1 MYKYEICF
9 KGGHKL
15 EFESYLKP
23 SEIVK
28 KLAPIVFLSCLC
40 GSELWFYLPQARV
53 ANNLR
58 DLNRK
63 NLYF

>member
-9 KGGHKL
+9 KCGNKL

-28 KLAPIVFLSCLC
+28 KLAQVIGRDEIYLLPDDEIINCSEIVYVR
-40 GSELWFYLPQARV
+40 EV
-53 ANNLR
+53 
-58 DLNRK
+58 K
-63 NLYF
+63 

>member
-9 KGGHKL
+9 KSGVKI

-28 KLAPIVFLSCLC
+28 KLAPIVGRKDEIFVLLNDEIINC
-40 GSELWFYLPQARV
+40 SEIVYVREVKQ
-53 ANNLR
+53 
-58 DLNRK
+58 
-63 NLYF
+63 

>member
-9 KGGHKL
+9 KSGVKI

-28 KLAPIVFLSCLC
+28 QLAPIVGRSGEIYFLPDDGIINC
-40 GSELWFYLPQARV
+40 SEIVYVREV
-53 ANNLR
+53 
-58 DLNRK
+58 K
-63 NLYF
+63 

>member
-23 SEIVK
+23 SYMVKELSPIVGRKDGIFLLPDDEIINCSEIVYVREVK
-28 KLAPIVFLSCLC
+28 
-40 GSELWFYLPQARV
+40 Q
-53 ANNLR
+53 
-58 DLNRK
+58 
-63 NLYF
+63 